1 MSTLPRRQYLGGF
14 LGFTERMRVFR
25 TEGALEVDSTDRY
38 EIRRRRVFFDEVV
51 LATLHRELGGG
62 PYPWVFLAFA
72 LLGALLALPFSSEP
86 TPRNI
91 MLAVAAVFGLLSL
104 VTFLLPSWIVT
115 IYGKRA
121 RGKIRY
127 RLREGKAREVY
138 GEICRAAAEAQRAM
152 AERQAPVSSP
162 PEVPLPPIPD
172 SPSAP

>member
-1 MSTLPRRQYLGGF
+1 
-14 LGFTERMRVFR
+14 
-25 TEGALEVDSTDRY
+25 
-38 EIRRRRVFFDEVV
+38 
-51 LATLHRELGGG
+51 
-62 PYPWVFLAFA
+62 VFLAFA

-115 IYGKRA
+115 VYGKRA

-127 RLREGKAREVY
+127 RLRESKAREVY
-138 GEICRAAAEAQRAM
+138 GEICRAAAEAQRAL

-162 PEVPLPPIPD
+162 PDVPLPPTPD